1 MQGSLRGE
9 SGGSV
14 ASCRSAASIRFNGDG
29 AWTLLLESV
38 FSSAHPVELAFCF
51 RQFFQVSPL
60 SSRKP
65 RVRGFQSVYRS
76 VGAAVRIV
84 VRVIGIVR
92 AIEAV
97 AVIATAETA
106 PSKVLVADVRH
117 SACAKATDVACANA
131 ANATSAKATGVS
143 CAEAAHATAEATHV
157 AAAKATAA
165 MASAT
170 ATATAA
176 ATGLG
181 TSSQQAAG
189 EHCAR
194 QNHHHSSSHDILLW
208 NGRTIRHRSSQTPAC
223 PRKAN
228 ANVVMD

>member
-97 AVIATAETA
+97 AVQAAAA
-106 PSKVLVADVRH
+106 PSAKVLVADVRH

-131 ANATSAKATGVS
+131 ANAASAKATGVS
-143 CAEAAHATAEATHV
+143 CAEAAHASAEATHV
-157 AAAKATAA
+157 A
-165 MASAT
+165 
-170 ATATAA
+170 
-176 ATGLG
+176 
-181 TSSQQAAG
+181 
-189 EHCAR
+189 
-194 QNHHHSSSHDILLW
+194 
-208 NGRTIRHRSSQTPAC
+208 
-223 PRKAN
+223 
-228 ANVVMD
+228 

>member
-97 AVIATAETA
+97 AVQAAAA
-106 PSKVLVADVRH
+106 PSAKVLVADVRH
-117 SACAKATDVACANA
+117 SACAKAADMACANA
-131 ANATSAKATGVS
+131 ANATSAKATNVG